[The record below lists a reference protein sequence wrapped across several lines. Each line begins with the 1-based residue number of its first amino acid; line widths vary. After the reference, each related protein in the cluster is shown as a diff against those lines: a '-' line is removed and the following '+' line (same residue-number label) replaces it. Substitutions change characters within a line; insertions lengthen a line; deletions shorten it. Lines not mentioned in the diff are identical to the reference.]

1 MTLQELIDIA
11 DAVYPDGLVGAYHQN
26 ITVDNGDT
34 LAKFL
39 VIELRET
46 FDTDASDDEQL
57 AAAERAVYAAIG
69 ELEAVREAL
78 TLEWSKRQKG
88 KDNG

>member
-11 DAVYPDGLVGAYHQN
+11 DAVYPDGMVGMYHREPRKN
-26 ITVDNGDT
+26 HGDI

-39 VIELRET
+39 ATELRET
-46 FDTDASDDEQL
+46 FDTDATDDEQL
-57 AAAERAVYAAIG
+57 VTAERAVYAAIG

-88 KDNG
+88 